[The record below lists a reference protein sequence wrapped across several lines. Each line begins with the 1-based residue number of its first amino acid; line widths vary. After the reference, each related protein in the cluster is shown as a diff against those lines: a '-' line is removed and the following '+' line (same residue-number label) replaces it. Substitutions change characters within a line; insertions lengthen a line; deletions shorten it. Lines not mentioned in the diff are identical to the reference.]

1 MAKASI
7 LLLTY
12 NQEKFVSTSLLGAL
26 NQDFDDYEIIVADDG
41 STDRTMAVITQIVAT
56 HARRHLVRYMP
67 KEANMGLVR
76 NWNRAVAA
84 AKGEILVGMAGDDI
98 SSPDRLAVT
107 SKIFE
112 DRPEV
117 MVVMSQVSII
127 DEAGN
132 EIIGRWE
139 AKRLQVSTHR
149 WTAHSFGLDFWN
161 GAPTLGACG
170 SYRRTLATAFAP
182 IDSAKAE
189 DEVYIYRGFLL
200 GALAYTPENLVQ
212 WRWHGHNLSM
222 GAWSEVATPTE
233 TLAKMAKFYA
243 GRGDYC
249 EQFLKDARLACEKGL
264 ITPERLRV
272 EQEKIR
278 RYRAALRLSF
288 LTISPTAKLAAW
300 LAAAWTFALSHS
312 FTWRAWRHLV
322 ISSIKFLL
330 PRQLK
335 LRLFSS
341 ARQTS
346 PPKKT

>member
-67 KEANMGLVR
+67 KETNMGLVR

-132 EIIGRWE
+132 ESIGVRSVCYLPMTYDH
-139 AKRLQVSTHR
+139 RLI
-149 WTAHSFGLDFWN
+149 D
-161 GAPTLGACG
+161 GA
-170 SYRRTLATAFAP
+170 
-182 IDSAKAE
+182 D
-189 DEVYIYRGFLL
+189 
-200 GALAYTPENLVQ
+200 
-212 WRWHGHNLSM
+212 
-222 GAWSEVATPTE
+222 
-233 TLAKMAKFYA
+233 A
-243 GRGDYC
+243 GR
-249 EQFLKDARLACEKGL
+249 
-264 ITPERLRV
+264 
-272 EQEKIR
+272 
-278 RYRAALRLSF
+278 F
-288 LTISPTAKLAAW
+288 LTTV
-300 LAAAWTFALSHS
+300 
-312 FTWRAWRHLV
+312 RR
-322 ISSIKFLL
+322 
-330 PRQLK
+330 
-335 LRLFSS
+335 RLEEGAFE
-341 ARQTS
+341 AELGL
-346 PPKKT
+346 